1 MNLQKG
7 WVNTFVRNSTKAQK
21 LYLKIL
27 KSAAKEIL
35 LIFPTTNALVR
46 HEKIG
51 VIQSLIEVAKEQQV
65 KVRILMPISKLTE
78 HIVQSLTQQQ
88 QNNISNNNQVYA
100 VTCGT
105 AAMREE
111 VRGKGAE

>member
-7 WVNTFVRNSTKAQK
+7 LVNTVVRNSTKAQK

-35 LIFPTTNALVR
+35 LIFPTTNAFFR
-46 HEKIG
+46 QEKIG
-51 VIQSLIEVAKEQQV
+51 VMQLLKESAEGQKV

-78 HIVQSLTQQQ
+78 YI
-88 QNNISNNNQVYA
+88 YKA
-100 VTCGT
+100 
-105 AAMREE
+105 
-111 VRGKGAE
+111 

>member
-1 MNLQKG
+1 MKLQEG

-27 KSAAKEIL
+27 KSASKEIL

-51 VIQSLIEVAKEQQV
+51 VIQLLKESAKGQKV
-65 KVRILMPISKLTE
+65 RVRILMPISKLTE
-78 HIVQSLTQQQ
+78 DIVQSLTQQQ
-88 QNNISNNNQVYA
+88 QH
-100 VTCGT
+100 
-105 AAMREE
+105 
-111 VRGKGAE
+111 

>member
-7 WVNTFVRNSTKAQK
+7 WVNTIVRNSTKAQK

-35 LIFPTTNALVR
+35 LIFPTTNALFR
-46 HEKIG
+46 QEKIG
-51 VIQSLIEVAKEQQV
+51 VIQLLKESAKGQKV

-78 HIVQSLTQQQ
+78 HIVQSLTQHN
-88 QNNISNNNQVYA
+88 NNIISLSDVLSQILIQ
-100 VTCGT
+100 
-105 AAMREE
+105 
-111 VRGKGAE
+111 KPQF